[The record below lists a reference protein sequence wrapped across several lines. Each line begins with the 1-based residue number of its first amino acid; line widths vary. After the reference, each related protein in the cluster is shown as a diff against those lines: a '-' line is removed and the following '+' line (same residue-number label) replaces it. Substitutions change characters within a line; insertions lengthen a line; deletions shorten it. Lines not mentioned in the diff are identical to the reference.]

1 MDSNHDNKKLNHR
14 VVPSLYIL
22 LYLYIY
28 KTPDPAAPRP
38 LTKQK
43 PQEHVTTCLEC
54 HRYQKNLT
62 RSGYTFENKHCLR
75 CYTVRDQ
82 SLGNHR
88 RHILWKT
95 SLHSTGTIDLEL
107 LIMMRIQTA

>member
-62 RSGYTFENKHCLR
+62 RSGYTFENKHLF
-75 CYTVRDQ
+75 TVLYSSRP
-82 SLGNHR
+82 
-88 RHILWKT
+88 I
-95 SLHSTGTIDLEL
+95 TGKPS
-107 LIMMRIQTA
+107 QTYSVENIIALYWYD